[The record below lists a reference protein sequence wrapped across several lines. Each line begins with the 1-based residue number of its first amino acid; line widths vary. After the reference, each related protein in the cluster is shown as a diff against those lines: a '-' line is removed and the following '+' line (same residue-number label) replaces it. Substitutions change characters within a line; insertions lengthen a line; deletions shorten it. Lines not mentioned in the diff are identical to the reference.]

1 MLLVVWL
8 KDGLIW
14 AHLGRYCLQMEL
26 LPSSGHLETQVTVTI
41 TFVSSEGVGNA
52 TACVMGDKIYV
63 TGGHYG
69 YRGSCTYEKI
79 QVYRPDVNEWS
90 IITISPNP
98 GMRKRNECEQ

>member
-1 MLLVVWL
+1 
-8 KDGLIW
+8 
-14 AHLGRYCLQMEL
+14 
-26 LPSSGHLETQVTVTI
+26 
-41 TFVSSEGVGNA
+41 
-52 TACVMGDKIYV
+52 MGDKIYV

-98 GMRKRNECEQ
+98 GTRKKMECEQ